1 MKFSSNKGSA
11 AVVVVVIFL
20 AAIVMFVFP
29 LMTMSDKKDDVVAE
43 EAQKIVTNYVNK
55 WRTTGEITQE
65 DYDNLYLS
73 LGATGR
79 AYKAD
84 FVVKVKDANQAQ
96 KHASTQTGDNVY
108 YALYTTQVEELLSSP
123 SKSLK
128 LNEGDIVTLTVETTD
143 KSVGEQLRNWVYK
156 ATGNNNPSVAQESGM
171 VTKTSK

>member
-43 EAQKIVTNYVNK
+43 EAKKIVTEYVNT
-55 WRTTGEITQE
+55 WRTKGKITQE
-65 DYDNLYLS
+65 DYDNLALS

-79 AYKAD
+79 AYKVD
-84 FVVKVKDANQAQ
+84 YTVKIKDANQAQ

-108 YALYTTQVEELLSSP
+108 YTLYTTQVEEMLPLTLS
-123 SKSLK
+123 
-128 LNEGDIVTLTVETTD
+128 EGDIITVTAETTD
-143 KSVGEQLRNWVYK
+143 KSISEQLSEWVYK
-156 ATGNNNPSVAQESGM
+156 ATGKSNPNVATASGM
-171 VTKTSK
+171 TTATSK

>member
-29 LMTMSDKKDDVVAE
+29 LMTMSDKKDDVVAL
-43 EAQKIVTNYVNK
+43 EAQKIVTEYVNK

-79 AYKAD
+79 AYKAE
-84 FVVKVKDANQAQ
+84 FVVKVRDANQAL
-96 KHASTQTGDNVY
+96 KNASTQTGDNVY
-108 YALYTTQVEELLSSP
+108 YTLYTTQVEENLP
-123 SKSLK
+123 LK

-143 KSVGEQLRNWVYK
+143 KSVGEQLRDWVYK
-156 ATGNNNPSVAQESGM
+156 ATGNDNPNVAQESGM